1 MRTPLIQ
8 VDPSVLSWDAK
19 DTILEHWNMTEV
31 IAYFVHTLL
40 IDFKAK
46 HEN

>member
-1 MRTPLIQ
+1 
-8 VDPSVLSWDAK
+8 
-19 DTILEHWNMTEV
+19 MTEV